1 MRNWFYIVV
10 IILLTAAVVV
20 VWETPPELL
29 LPGDREK
36 PEHQAQL
43 FSIIT
48 QAKARHFNEQGQLSY
63 SFVAEQ
69 LRHYRYDVTRV
80 SAEDYTIISQP
91 RVTFYTETPPWHMR
105 AAEGKLT
112 DGGLTL
118 TLSND
123 VHIWQAAATETD
135 STDPTADTSEHST
148 SELSTEYLTVRP
160 REKTA
165 HTDAAVTINTPTG
178 TISATGMTADL
189 RKHHITF
196 LSDVKGSY
204 DAM

>member
-1 MRNWFYIVV
+1 MRNWFYIAV

-20 VWETPPELL
+20 VWETPPDML
-29 LPGDREK
+29 LPGDRGK

-80 SAEDYTIISQP
+80 SEEDYTIIAQP
-91 RVTFYTETPPWHMR
+91 EVTFYTEMPPWHMR
-105 AAEGKLT
+105 ATEGKLT

-118 TLSND
+118 TLSDD
-123 VHIWQAAATETD
+123 VHIWQGDEA
-135 STDPTADTSEHST
+135 DPSART
-148 SELSTEYLTVRP
+148 SELNTEYLTVRP

-165 HTDAAVTINTPTG
+165 QTDAAVTILTPTG
-178 TISATGMTADL
+178 TISATGMIADL
-189 RKHHITF
+189 RNHHITF
-196 LSDVKGSY
+196 LSNVKGSY